1 MWHMCSI
8 VDWALMLDPMTKQVE
23 NMDSAL
29 HPLNVWPINVF
40 SHWKTEYLNHL
51 TVNSSSFIIT
61 NPLTQEPMISPWCF
75 LNSAWRRLQNGL
87 YAGQISVARIQLG
100 CDPAQGSKLRFRH
113 SSLENGI
120 YERDANIFC
129 RSRTLS
135 SRLVQHFGVKI
146 SHLNRNLQHLGPKIG
161 NSDSVQLSLNLVC
174 RVFAF
179 AAYWS

>member
-1 MWHMCSI
+1 MVS
-8 VDWALMLDPMTKQVE
+8 MLGR
-23 NMDSAL
+23 SAL
-29 HPLNVWPINVF
+29 LA
-40 SHWKTEYLNHL
+40 
-51 TVNSSSFIIT
+51 SSWAVT
-61 NPLTQEPMISPWCF
+61 L
-75 LNSAWRRLQNGL
+75 
-87 YAGQISVARIQLG
+87 
-100 CDPAQGSKLRFRH
+100 GSKLRSKTKAFIGSFGGFRH

-179 AAYWS
+179 AAY